1 MDEKTGGV
9 DSACETTD
17 VGAASSEG
25 SGSDVAQ
32 NEEDKYKDYYTTN
45 MFEGL
50 KKANPRVLTVIGVI
64 ALILIIV
71 IILVFGGGQTGA

>member
-9 DSACETTD
+9 DSARVTKD
-17 VGAASSEG
+17 VGVAASDG
-25 SGSDVAQ
+25 SGSDVDQ

-50 KKANPRVLTVIGVI
+50 KKADPKVLTAIGII
-64 ALILIIV
+64 AVILIVV
-71 IILVFGGGQTGA
+71 IILVFGGGQAGA

>member
-9 DSACETTD
+9 DSARETKD
-17 VGAASSEG
+17 VGVAASDG
-25 SGSDVAQ
+25 SGSDVDQ

-50 KKANPRVLTVIGVI
+50 KKADPKVLTAIGII
-64 ALILIIV
+64 AVILIVV
-71 IILVFGGGQTGA
+71 IILVFGGGQAGA

>member
-9 DSACETTD
+9 DSARETKD
-17 VGAASSEG
+17 AGVAASEG
-25 SGSDVAQ
+25 SGSDVGKT
-32 NEEDKYKDYYTTN
+32 EEDKYKDYYTTN

-64 ALILIIV
+64 ALILIVV
-71 IILVFGGGQTGA
+71 IILVFGGGQAGA